1 MEEQQRPIND
11 SQAWQGKQYGATNS
25 ALPEASS
32 ADGDQELCC
41 RGCRCSGRTFPR
53 SMCSSHCLQ
62 EDSEYWYEARVCFPC
77 VMDAKD
83 YFIRKVPFVKWLR
96 RYTPSKFLSDVIAGI
111 TVGLMVVPQALAY
124 AKIADLPLE
133 VRDMKD
139 LCTCRHTTHLHAC
152 TCTHHARTHARTH
165 IHTLIHTLTL
175 SFSHPH
181 VGVVWLVLCLYG
193 ELCVHLFG
201 HIKGHHSRTHSHHV
215 THRFLH
221 SCGEWCCQGN
231 LSPLCSSTLFPVWH
245 NSIGDGCAQPR

>member
-1 MEEQQRPIND
+1 MEEQQRPINE

-25 ALPEASS
+25 ALPEVSS
-32 ADGDQELCC
+32 VDGDQELCC

-139 LCTCRHTTHLHAC
+139 LRMCRHTTHQHAC
-152 TCTHHARTHARTH
+152 TCTHHARTHTH
-165 IHTLIHTLTL
+165 T
-175 SFSHPH
+175 HPH
-181 VGVVWLVLCLYG
+181 THFNPLLFSPSCWGSMACTLPLWGALCTSFWAHQRTSLSDPQPSCHSSFPPFLWGVVLPRQLIPSMQQHSVS
-193 ELCVHLFG
+193 CV
-201 HIKGHHSRTHSHHV
+201 
-215 THRFLH
+215 
-221 SCGEWCCQGN
+221 
-231 LSPLCSSTLFPVWH
+231 
-245 NSIGDGCAQPR
+245 A